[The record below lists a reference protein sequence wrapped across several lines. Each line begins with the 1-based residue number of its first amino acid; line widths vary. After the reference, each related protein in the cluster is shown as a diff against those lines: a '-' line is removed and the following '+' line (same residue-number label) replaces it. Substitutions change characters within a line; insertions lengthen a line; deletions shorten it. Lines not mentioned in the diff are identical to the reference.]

1 MFSLIM
7 LLLAVDLL
15 IWLTVAAVLV
25 GMLGWHPPGWLASPI
40 AHGINT
46 TFAIASGAV
55 AVALPVLLE
64 LMNKHII

>member
-1 MFSLIM
+1 MVSLIM

-15 IWLTVAAVLV
+15 IWLTVTTMLI
-25 GMLGWHPPGWLASPI
+25 GLLGWHPPGWLVSPI

-46 TFAIASGAV
+46 VFAIAGGVV
-55 AVALPVLLE
+55 AITLPVLLE